1 MVYRSGIVDT
11 LGAFKKNSGKS
22 RGKAHTPLTK
32 YAGLY
37 KIKYNYCIQANVLE
51 TKMNE
56 YRIKAYAKINLGLD
70 VVRRLENG
78 YHEVKMVMQTV
89 GIYDVLDFQ
98 RTAGG
103 IVITTDSGE
112 LPTDEN
118 NLIYKAAKLM
128 MEAYHI
134 GEGVKIHL
142 EKHIPIAA
150 GMAGGSTDAAA
161 TLKGMNRLFDL
172 GCTLKDLMELGV
184 KIGADVPYCVMGGTA
199 LAEGIG
205 EKLTPLAP
213 APDCYVLV
221 AKPDINVSTKYVY
234 EHLDAQEIVKH
245 PDIDGMVEAITE
257 ESLQGILDRMENVL
271 ETVTVSAYPV
281 IQTIKDRMKEL
292 GAINSLMSGSG
303 PTVFGIFVEKD
314 MARRAYD
321 KLEEEQLAKQ
331 IFLTEFCE

>member
-1 MVYRSGIVDT
+1 
-11 LGAFKKNSGKS
+11 
-22 RGKAHTPLTK
+22 
-32 YAGLY
+32 
-37 KIKYNYCIQANVLE
+37 
-51 TKMNE
+51 
-56 YRIKAYAKINLGLD
+56 
-70 VVRRLENG
+70 
-78 YHEVKMVMQTV
+78 MVMQTV

-112 LPTDEN
+112 LPTNED

-128 MEAYHI
+128 IEKYHI
-134 GEGVKIHL
+134 TEGVKIHL

-234 EHLDAQEIVKH
+234 EHLDAQEIRKH
-245 PDIDGMVEAITE
+245 PDIDGMVEAIAE

-271 ETVTVSAYPV
+271 ETVTVSAYPI
-281 IQTIKDRMKEL
+281 IQKIKDRMKEL